1 MKEMGFQLVHS
12 IYGKTEESVIGK
24 AAQNMAPESTLSGSA
39 VASQLRVLFIDHH
52 QMLLAMIMGN
62 MGH

>member
-39 VASQLRVLFIDHH
+39 VASACSVHRSSSNATGYDY
-52 QMLLAMIMGN
+52 G
-62 MGH
+62 